1 MKKIMENMC
10 LKCKKEAKVLCP
22 GDLCS
27 ACYSKRVPDSKEL
40 EGAWKDFM
48 EGVSANRMIGGEGR
62 DLEVVNK

>member
-1 MKKIMENMC
+1 MENVC
-10 LKCKKEAKVLCP
+10 LRCEKEVKVLCP

-27 ACYSKRVPDSKEL
+27 ACYRERVPDSKEL

-62 DLEVVNK
+62 DSEVVNK